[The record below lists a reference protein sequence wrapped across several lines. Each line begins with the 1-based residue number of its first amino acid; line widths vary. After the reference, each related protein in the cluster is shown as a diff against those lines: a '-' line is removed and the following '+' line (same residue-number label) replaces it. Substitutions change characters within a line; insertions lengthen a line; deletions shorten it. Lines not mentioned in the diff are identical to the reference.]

1 MVKSTLVALLSSAAL
16 LAASGAYAELKVGAV
31 RGQDL
36 VTQSP
41 LFKAVQ
47 DKLKGEFEKRQK
59 DLESDAKKFEEDVA
73 KFKKEEGLVSAE
85 QHAKTEKDLGSRQVD
100 LNYKQRQ
107 LQEDAQNR
115 QNELMQDLQKKVK
128 EAINALAKEKAY
140 DLIVLDPVYATD
152 AVDVTDDVLK
162 KLAAMPVT
170 AAPAKT
176 K

>member
-1 MVKSTLVALLSSAAL
+1 MRKLMLIAVLSSAAL
-16 LAASGAYAELKVGAV
+16 VAATGASAELKVGAV

-41 LFKAVQ
+41 LFKSIQ
-47 DKLKGEFEKRQK
+47 DKLKSEFEKRQK
-59 DLESDAKKFEEDVA
+59 DFEGEAKKFEEDVA
-73 KFKKEEGLVSAE
+73 KFKKEDGLVSAD

-128 EAINALAKEKAY
+128 EAINALAKEKGY

-152 AVDVTDDVLK
+152 AVDVTAEVLK
-162 KLAAMPVT
+162 KLASAP
-170 AAPAKT
+170 AAPAKA

>member
-1 MVKSTLVALLSSAAL
+1 MRKLMLIAVLSSAAL
-16 LAASGAYAELKVGAV
+16 VAATGASAELKVGAV

-41 LFKAVQ
+41 LFKGMQ

-59 DLESDAKKFEEDVA
+59 DFEAEAKKFEEDVA
-73 KFKKEEGLVSAE
+73 KFKKEDGLVSAD

-115 QNELMQDLQKKVK
+115 QNELMQELQKKVK
-128 EAINALAKEKAY
+128 EAINALAKEKGY

-152 AVDVTDDVLK
+152 AVDVTAEVLK
-162 KLAAMPVT
+162 KLASMP
-170 AAPAKT
+170 AAPAKA